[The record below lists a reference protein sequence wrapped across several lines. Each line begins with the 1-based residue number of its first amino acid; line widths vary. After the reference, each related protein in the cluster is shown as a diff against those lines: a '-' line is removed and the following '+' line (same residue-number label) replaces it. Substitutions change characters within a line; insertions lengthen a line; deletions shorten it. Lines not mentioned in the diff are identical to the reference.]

1 MLRLVQLIHETDGRR
16 VAVVEEPWLRPLAKW
31 RSTYDLAQDAIR
43 AGSKIADVVAADT
56 FLAPLEYDAVYA
68 GRSPWKLLPPI
79 DHPQE
84 PGRCLVT
91 GTGLTH
97 KASAENRNAM
107 HVDTGQ
113 PAAASTASEKLTDS
127 MKM

>member
-1 MLRLVQLIHETDGRR
+1 MLRLVQLIHEADGRL
-16 VAVVEEPWLRPLAKW
+16 VAMVEEPSLRPLAKW
-31 RSTYDLAQDAIR
+31 RSIYELAQEAIR
-43 AGSKIADVVAADT
+43 GGSKIADVVAAHT
-56 FLAPLEYDAVYA
+56 FLSPLEYDAVYD
-68 GRSPWKLLPPI
+68 GRSPWRLLPPI

-107 HVDTGQ
+107 HVNTGQ
-113 PAAASTASEKLTDS
+113 PAAASAVSEKL
-127 MKM
+127 